1 MTGFIIQTKSGEE
14 IRFRYDLENAPVTA
28 KAFHAILPFT
38 RVFYHARVSGQE
50 IWIDDVPPL
59 DIHQENASTFALPG
73 EAIVGPSKPV
83 RNKTANCFGF
93 YYGEGKGLDAAN
105 IFAKVNEPDFPKLTQ
120 LGNDIWKKGAQELTI
135 LPY

>member
-28 KAFHAILPFT
+28 KAFHVILPFT

-59 DIHQENASTFALPG
+59 DIHLHVYPA
-73 EAIVGPSKPV
+73 
-83 RNKTANCFGF
+83 R
-93 YYGEGKGLDAAN
+93 
-105 IFAKVNEPDFPKLTQ
+105 
-120 LGNDIWKKGAQELTI
+120 
-135 LPY
+135 